1 MLFLLGYQFLTS
13 LTTLLID
20 IKNIVPN
27 SQRKYFLYIFHYLP
41 PIQNNI
47 FIFEFPHSPG
57 IQINFSHQIIVL
69 LWFLLPISTRN
80 IRKSYFFDQKKIN
93 FIDMLTSGQTTALL
107 TYCRPMAIQMRKDK
121 RTPTSHC
128 KTSKTKQAKKK
139 QKCMPHPNDCLKSR
153 KLGH

>member
-69 LWFLLPISTRN
+69 LWFLLPFSTRN
-80 IRKSYFFDQKKIN
+80 IRKSHFFDQKKK
-93 FIDMLTSGQTTALL
+93 LTLL
-107 TYCRPMAIQMRKDK
+107 TCWRQARPLHCWHIAGQWPFKWEKTNVLPPPIVKLQKPNKQRKNK
-121 RTPTSHC
+121 NACPIP
-128 KTSKTKQAKKK
+128 
-139 QKCMPHPNDCLKSR
+139 MIV
-153 KLGH
+153 

>member
-1 MLFLLGYQFLTS
+1 MLGYQFLTS

-69 LWFLLPISTRN
+69 LWFLPPISTKKYKE
-80 IRKSYFFDQKKIN
+80 KSLFWPKKIN

-121 RTPTSHC
+121 RTPTSPPIV
-128 KTSKTKQAKKK
+128 KLQKPNKQ
-139 QKCMPHPNDCLKSR
+139 R
-153 KLGH
+153 KNKNACPIPMIV